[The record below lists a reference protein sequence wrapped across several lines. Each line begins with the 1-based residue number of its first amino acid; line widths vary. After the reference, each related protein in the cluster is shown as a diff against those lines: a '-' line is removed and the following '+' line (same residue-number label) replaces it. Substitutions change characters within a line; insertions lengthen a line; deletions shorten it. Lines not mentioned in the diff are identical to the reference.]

1 MDTSTEDQYI
11 DTDNEMS
18 DEEWTLDT
26 EGQVMQ

>member
-1 MDTSTEDQYI
+1 VDTSTEDQYI

-18 DEEWTLDT
+18 DEEWILDT